1 MDPSQCV
8 IRKFWVPK
16 DQIFYVRF
24 LLEGYEG
31 LTVQSS
37 EPGSSV
43 VTWEIPEGL
52 LSEAEALAEALA
64 EEVGLIP
71 IDADSES

>member
-1 MDPSQCV
+1 MDPSRCV
-8 IRKFWVPK
+8 IRKYWVPK

-52 LSEAEALAEALA
+52 VSEAEALAEALA

-71 IDADSES
+71 IDPEP